1 MRFLVVLALFAGVLP
16 AEFGSVQ
23 TVYVMPMAGGLD
35 QFVAER
41 LTRDKVLRVVADPK
55 QADAVLTDRLGEAF
69 EQKMGEIFPGE
80 AKPKVE
86 GEKQKDD
93 RPVRAF
99 ATGRGRGTIF
109 LVESK
114 SRHVIW
120 SSYEKPKGRTSGELN
135 KTAGR
140 IVEQMKKDSAVK

>member
-1 MRFLVVLALFAGVLP
+1 MLP
-16 AEFGSVQ
+16 AQFGSVQ

-35 QFVAER
+35 QYVAER
-41 LTRDKVLRVVADPK
+41 LTREKILRVVADPK
-55 QADAVLTDRLGEAF
+55 QADAVLTDRLGDAF
-69 EQKMGEIFPGE
+69 EQKMEEIFPGE

-99 ATGRGRGTIF
+99 ATGRGRGTVF

-120 SSYEKPKGRTSGELN
+120 SVYEKPNGGTSYELN
-135 KTAGR
+135 RTAGR
-140 IVEQMKKDSAVK
+140 IVEQMKKDTAVK